1 MEHPLIN
8 DADSLNMEELQKR
21 IADLQRKLSWA
32 YRTNAALANQI
43 SMALET
49 YTNKYQQ
56 RQREQWEAHQRSG
69 PDYSDRID
77 IS

>member
-8 DADSLNMEELQKR
+8 NIEDLTLEELNTK
-21 IADLQRKLSWA
+21 ISDLNRKLNWA
-32 YRTNAALANQI
+32 RRHNQHLASQI

-49 YTNKYQQ
+49 YQNKYQEKQ
-56 RQREQWEAHQRSG
+56 RKLWDQANQRG

>member
-8 DADSLNMEELQKR
+8 DADSLSLEELQTR
-21 IADLQRKLSWA
+21 ISDLQRKLAWA
-32 YRTNAALANQI
+32 HRNNGRLAQQI

-56 RQREQWEAHQRSG
+56 RQREMWEANQRSG